1 LDEEDVNGEMGFV
14 STRQEVDYWGQRF
27 VRETTEAYE
36 RGGWAVPEMEFLDL
50 ERWLNHSLTCD
61 D

>member
-1 LDEEDVNGEMGFV
+1 MNGEMGFV
-14 STRQEVDYWGQRF
+14 STRQEVDYCGQRF